1 MKAPPRPGLARVLH
15 WLFEMSLAIKA
26 VLTGAEAATGLGLLF
41 TPNPMVARLRYWITH
56 YEIADRPGDTMA
68 SLTQRAVA
76 QFPVS
81 TQDFYAW
88 YLIFHGGIKLLLV
101 VMLWSR
107 VLWAY
112 PAAMV
117 VLGGFVSYE
126 IYEFLHSHSPF
137 LLLLSFFDLFMI
149 ALIWQEYK
157 ALKRKR
163 SAKLELA

>member
-1 MKAPPRPGLARVLH
+1 MKAPPPPGLARVLH
-15 WLFEMSLAIKA
+15 WLFETSLAIKG
-26 VLTGAEAATGLGLLF
+26 VLTGAEAVTGLGLLF

-68 SLTQRAVA
+68 ALTQRAVT

-81 TQDFYAW
+81 TQDFYAG

-101 VMLWSR
+101 VMLWSQ

-137 LLLLSFFDLFMI
+137 LLMLSFFDLVMI

-157 ALKRKR
+157 ALKDKR
-163 SAKLELA
+163 ALNLETA